1 MWQWREWRQWR
12 EWLSNESGVAGISV
26 QSWGVVA
33 AVRKDEVG
41 KIGTNLFQVM
51 SFLFQ
56 LLELALLTSSVTAFK
71 C

>member
-1 MWQWREWRQWR
+1 MGI
-12 EWLSNESGVAGISV
+12 SNESGVAGISV
-26 QSWGVVA
+26 QSQGVVT

-41 KIGTNLFQVM
+41 KIGTNRFQVM

-56 LLELALLTSSVTAFK
+56 SLDLALLTSSVTAFK